1 MTEQQ
6 EAGKTGR
13 KRVRNPDKWDIKHV
27 KRPGLRKN
35 SPRLEIADLSDCC
48 KRRVCNSFRL
58 LISSK

>member
-13 KRVRNPDKWDIKHV
+13 KWVRNPDKRTVKHV

-35 SPRLEIADLSDCC
+35 SPCLEIADLSDCC
-48 KRRVCNSFRL
+48 KKKCLQQFSHQ
-58 LISSK
+58 SKK